1 MISEYEKLLSNLD
14 LDEKQA
20 SFFYSSI
27 SRLYVKIKIPKR
39 KNGRVVGERELRIP
53 RKDLR
58 SVQKKILSFLKKNIS
73 LLSCVHGGVSGR
85 SIITN
90 ANPHVGKELV
100 LNYDIKNF
108 FPGIHNERVL
118 KALRRRLDVSQKS
131 LGWIVRVVTYEN
143 QLPQGAPT
151 SPFLSNVVA
160 LDLDTKL
167 RNLCRKVSAGYTRF
181 FDDITISGGRELEG
195 IYGEG
200 VVDEIIKREGF
211 LLNME
216 KKHMAHRTETQYVT
230 GLVVNNKIDLS
241 GSLIER
247 VQGEIENGLC
257 FFVPEYHCSVWGSI
271 KFVKS
276 INREAGLMLENFYN
290 VTREKFLQQVELD
303 KPPIL

>member
-1 MISEYEKLLSNLD
+1 MVLEYEKLLSNLD
-14 LDEKQA
+14 LDKKQA
-20 SFFYSSI
+20 SFFYSNI

-58 SVQKKILSFLKKNIS
+58 SVQKKMLSFLRKNIP
-73 LLSCVHGGVSGR
+73 LLPCVHGGVSGR

-90 ANPHVGKELV
+90 ANPHVGKEFV

-118 KALRRRLDVSQKS
+118 KALRRRLDVSQES
-131 LGWIVRVVTYEN
+131 LGWIVRIVTYEN

-151 SPFLSNVVA
+151 SPFLSNVIA

-167 RNLCRKVSAGYTRF
+167 RNLCGKISAGHTRF

-195 IYGEG
+195 IYQEG
-200 VVDEIIKREGF
+200 VVDKIIQHEGF

-216 KKHMAHRTETQYVT
+216 KKHIAHCTEIQYAT
-230 GLVVNNKIDLS
+230 GLIVNDRLDLS
-241 GSLIER
+241 DLFIEKIKY
-247 VQGEIENGLC
+247 EIEDGLC
-257 FFVPEYHCSVWGSI
+257 FFVPEHRRSVQGSI
-271 KFVKS
+271 NFVKS
-276 INREAGLMLENFYN
+276 INRETGLMLENFYD
-290 VTREKFLQQVELD
+290 VTKREFL
-303 KPPIL
+303 